1 MNFIVRRRLDKPP
14 HLNKIVNELET
25 IQRMDALDDMKIF
38 VATVDAGG
46 FTPASARLGLSKQFV
61 SRRVSALE
69 ERLGVRLLLRTTRR
83 LSVTDLGRSYYERA
97 VKIVEDVADA
107 EGLVSN
113 LGGPPRGVL
122 RISAPMSFG
131 TLHLGPVVGRFLAA
145 HPHMRLEVSLNDRM
159 VDIVGEGFD
168 MALRIGVLPDSSL
181 VARAIGRTRMVV
193 CGSPAYFEAHGTPE
207 VPDDLCRHDCLLY
220 GHTRSVDWGFMVD
233 GRLQHVSLT
242 GRLLANNG
250 EMALASA
257 SQGMGIVMLPRFILG
272 DSLERGALVPVL
284 AEFTPP
290 PITIYAVYPHH
301 RQSSR
306 AIQVFVDAL
315 KSAFEGEEWH
325 LGRGA

>member
-1 MNFIVRRRLDKPP
+1 
-14 HLNKIVNELET
+14 
-25 IQRMDALDDMKIF
+25 MDALDDMKIF

-61 SRRVSALE
+61 SRRVGALE

-83 LSVTDLGRSYYERA
+83 LSVTDLGRAFYERA
-97 VKIVEDVADA
+97 VKIVDDVADA

-131 TLHLGPVVGRFLAA
+131 TLHLGPVVGRFLASHA
-145 HPHMRLEVSLNDRM
+145 HMRLEVSLNDRM
-159 VDIVGEGFD
+159 VDIIGEGFD

-181 VARAIGRTRMVV
+181 VARAIGQTRLVV
-193 CGSPAYFEAHGTPE
+193 CGSPEYFEARGTPE
-207 VPDDLCRHDCLLY
+207 VPDDLRGHDCLLY
-220 GHTRSVDWGFMVD
+220 GHTRSVDWGFVVD
-233 GRLQHVSLT
+233 GRPHHVSLT

-257 SQGMGIVMLPRFILG
+257 LQGMGIVMLPRFILG
-272 DSLERGALVPVL
+272 DNLERGLLVPVL
-284 AEFTPP
+284 SGFTPP

-315 KSAFEGEEWH
+315 KSAFKGEEWH
-325 LGRGA
+325 LGPDA